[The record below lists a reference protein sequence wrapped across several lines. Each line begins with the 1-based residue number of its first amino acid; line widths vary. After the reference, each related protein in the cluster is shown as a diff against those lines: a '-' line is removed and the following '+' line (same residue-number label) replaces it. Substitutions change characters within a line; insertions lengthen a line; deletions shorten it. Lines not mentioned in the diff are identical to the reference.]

1 MKIWSLEISNGLK
14 KNPIFQLG
22 TRSRPDYWVLG
33 RRSKR
38 SKIWLCHL
46 ADRLWFLCHLWNVYK
61 KLKRYKKCCNIVKNI
76 LEVDIFGKIDSQISH
91 DNNFLLFPIPFPLE
105 LRCGVDVNWFEWEAS
120 RSSISI
126 LDNWLRLCR
135 CSELVHFEYLP
146 REINS
151 SGKLN
156 SAAIAWPL
164 IWN

>member
-1 MKIWSLEISNGLK
+1 MQILWNWGSFNQYTAIKYFHIWRNKWWNKHGDVVCVSICFVVVRFFMSLK
-14 KNPIFQLG
+14 KCVI
-22 TRSRPDYWVLG
+22 
-33 RRSKR
+33 
-38 SKIWLCHL
+38 I
-46 ADRLWFLCHLWNVYK
+46 
-61 KLKRYKKCCNIVKNI
+61 KRYKKCCNIVKNI
-76 LEVDIFGKIDSQISH
+76 LEVDILRKIDSQISH

-120 RSSISI
+120 KSSISI